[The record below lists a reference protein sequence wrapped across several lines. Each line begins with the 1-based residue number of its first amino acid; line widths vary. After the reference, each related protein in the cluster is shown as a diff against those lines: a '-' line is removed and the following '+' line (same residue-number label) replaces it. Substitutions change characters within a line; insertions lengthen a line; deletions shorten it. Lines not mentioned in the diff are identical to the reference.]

1 MTYLVISDIHANL
14 EALEA
19 TLQAAAGT
27 YDRVLVL
34 GDLVGYGAD
43 PNTVIDRVRGL
54 PTAAIIRGNH
64 DKVAAGLEDVEGFN
78 YLAREAIEWTA
89 AALTAE
95 NRVWLAAIPQGPVI
109 IDDFTE
115 ICHGTPFDE
124 DVYVF
129 DDMDALRSLNAARR
143 PLCLF
148 GHTHV
153 PAVFRLGE
161 AQPAEGHLLARA
173 SRELESAAPVQGSPF
188 RLDLD
193 SQSQCLVNCGAVGQP
208 RDGDPRAAYGL
219 LDSAARSVTIMRTPY
234 DVGAAQA
241 KIVEAG
247 LPEVL
252 AQRLAVGR

>member
-19 TLQAAAGT
+19 TLHAAGS

-43 PNTVIDRVRGL
+43 PNEVIDRVRAL
-54 PTAAIIRGNH
+54 PIAEIIRGNH
-64 DKVAAGLEDVEGFN
+64 DKVGAGVEGVEGFN
-78 YLAREAIEWTA
+78 HIARQAIEWTT

-95 NRVWLAAIPQGPVI
+95 NRTWLAALPQGPVLV
-109 IDDFTE
+109 DGLTE
-115 ICHGTPFDE
+115 MCHGTPYDE

-129 DDMDALRSLNAARR
+129 DDVDALRAVQAVRR

-153 PAVFRLGE
+153 PAVYTLVEQRPDTNQSELQAG
-161 AQPAEGHLLARA
+161 RA
-173 SRELESAAPVQGSPF
+173 LDSTAPVRGSQF

-193 SQSQCLVNCGAVGQP
+193 GQSHYLVNCGAVGQP

-219 LDSAARSVTIMRTPY
+219 IDTDARSVTIMRTTY
-234 DVGAAQA
+234 DIAAARA
-241 KIVEAG
+241 KIVAAG

-252 AQRLAVGR
+252 ARRLETGH

>member
-19 TLQAAAGT
+19 TLHAADS

-43 PNTVIDRVRGL
+43 PNAVIDRVRAL
-54 PTAAIIRGNH
+54 PTTEIIRGNH
-64 DKVAAGLEDVEGFN
+64 DKVGAGVEGIESFTHI
-78 YLAREAIEWTA
+78 ARRAIEWTA
-89 AALTAE
+89 EALIAE
-95 NRVWLAAIPQGPVI
+95 NRTWLAALPQGPVLV
-109 IDDFTE
+109 DDLTE
-115 ICHGTPFDE
+115 MCHGTPFDE

-129 DDMDALRSLNAARR
+129 DDVDALRALQAASR

-153 PAVFRLGE
+153 PVVFTLVEPRPAGG
-161 AQPAEGHLLARA
+161 QPRSRA
-173 SRELESAAPVQGSPF
+173 DRELDTTTQVHGSSF

-193 SQSQCLVNCGAVGQP
+193 GQSQYLVNCGAVGQP

-219 LDSAARSVTIMRTPY
+219 LDTDARWVTIMRTTY
-234 DVGAAQA
+234 DIAAAQA
-241 KIVEAG
+241 KIVAAG
-247 LPEVL
+247 LPKGL
-252 AQRLAVGR
+252 ARRLQAGR

>member
-1 MTYLVISDIHANL
+1 MKYLVISDIHANF

-27 YDRVLVL
+27 YERVLVL

-43 PNTVIDRVRGL
+43 PNAVIDRVREL
-54 PTAAIIRGNH
+54 PLAAIIRGNH

-95 NRVWLAAIPQGPVI
+95 NREWLAAIPQGPVI

-153 PAVFRLGE
+153 PAVFRLAE
-161 AQPAEGHLLARA
+161 PAGGHERARTG
-173 SRELESAAPVQGSPF
+173 RELESLAPVPGSPF

-193 SQSQCLVNCGAVGQP
+193 DQSECLVNCGAVGQP
-208 RDGDPRAAYGL
+208 RDGDSRAAYGL
-219 LDSAARSVTIMRTPY
+219 LDTDARSLTIMRTPY
-234 DVGAAQA
+234 DIVAAQV

>member
-1 MTYLVISDIHANL
+1 MKYLIISDVHANL

-19 TLQAAAGT
+19 TLAAAGS

-43 PNTVIDRVRGL
+43 PNAVIDRVREL
-54 PTAAIIRGNH
+54 PTTAVIRGNH
-64 DKVAAGLEDVEGFN
+64 DKVAAGLDDVDSFN
-78 YLAREAIEWTA
+78 LVARLAIEWTA
-89 AALTAE
+89 VALTAE
-95 NRVWLAAIPQGPVI
+95 NLAWLAALPRGPVI
-109 IDDFTE
+109 IDDLTE

-129 DDMDALRSLNAARR
+129 DDVDALRSLKAAER

-153 PAVFRLGE
+153 PAVFTLRE
-161 AQPAEGHLLARA
+161 PPRATDQPHARA
-173 SRELESAAPVQGSPF
+173 GGELDFTAPRRESPF

-193 SQSQCLVNCGAVGQP
+193 RQLQYLVNCGAVGQP
-208 RDGDPRAAYGL
+208 RDGDARAAWGL
-219 LDSAARSVTIMRTPY
+219 LDTVTRSVTMSRTPY
-234 DVGAAQA
+234 DVAAAQA

-252 AQRLAVGR
+252 AHRLALGR

>member
-1 MTYLVISDIHANL
+1 MRYLVISDIHGNL

-19 TLQAAAGT
+19 TLRAAGR

-43 PNTVIDRVRGL
+43 PNAVIDRVRAL
-54 PTAAIIRGNH
+54 PISEIIRGNH
-64 DKVAAGLEDVEGFN
+64 DKVAAGVEGIEGFN
-78 YLAREAIEWTA
+78 QIARRAIEWTA

-95 NRVWLAAIPQGPVI
+95 NRTWLAALRQGPVLV
-109 IDDFTE
+109 DDLTE
-115 ICHGTPFDE
+115 MCHGTPYDE

-129 DDMDALRSLNAARR
+129 DDADALCALQRARR

-153 PAVFRLGE
+153 STVFTFVEQR
-161 AQPAEGHLLARA
+161 
-173 SRELESAAPVQGSPF
+173 SAAGQIWSRADWGLGSKAPAHGSPF

-193 SQSQCLVNCGAVGQP
+193 DQSQYLVNCGAVGQP

-219 LDSAARSVTIMRTPY
+219 LDTSARSLTIMRAEY
-234 DVGAAQA
+234 DIAAAQA
-241 KIVEAG
+241 KIVAAG

-252 AQRLAVGR
+252 TWRLAAGR

>member
-19 TLQAAAGT
+19 TLRAADS

-43 PNTVIDRVRGL
+43 PNEVIDRVRAL
-54 PTAAIIRGNH
+54 PTVSIIRGNH
-64 DKVAAGLEDVEGFN
+64 DKVGAGVEGVESFN
-78 YLAREAIEWTA
+78 HIARQAIEWTA

-95 NRVWLAAIPQGPVI
+95 NRTWLAALPQGPVLV
-109 IDDFTE
+109 DDLTE
-115 ICHGTPFDE
+115 ICHGTPHDE

-129 DDMDALRSLNAARR
+129 DDVDALRALQAVRC

-153 PAVFRLGE
+153 PAVFTLVEQGS
-161 AQPAEGHLLARA
+161 ATGHSGPHVGRA
-173 SRELESAAPVQGSPF
+173 LDSTAPVRGSRF

-193 SQSQCLVNCGAVGQP
+193 GQSRYLVNCGAVGQP

-219 LDSAARSVTIMRTPY
+219 LDTNARSVTIMRATY
-234 DVGAAQA
+234 DIAAARA
-241 KIVEAG
+241 KIVAAG

-252 AQRLAVGR
+252 AQRLETGR

>member
-27 YDRVLVL
+27 YARVLVL

-43 PNTVIDRVRGL
+43 PNAVIDRVREL
-54 PTAAIIRGNH
+54 PIAAMIRGNH

-95 NRVWLAAIPQGPVI
+95 NREWLAELPQGPVI
-109 IDDFTE
+109 IDDVTE

-129 DDMDALRSLNAARR
+129 DDMDALRSLNVARR

-153 PAVFRLGE
+153 PAVFRLG
-161 AQPAEGHLLARA
+161 ALPPADGHLRARA

-193 SQSQCLVNCGAVGQP
+193 SESQCLVNCGAVGQP
-208 RDGDPRAAYGL
+208 RDGDARAAYGL

-234 DVGAAQA
+234 DIATAQA
-241 KIVEAG
+241 KIIEAG